1 MRTTLESTLR
11 GHLARRLFILFLCAA
26 LLPMA
31 GLALIAYQQV
41 SDALINLNYL
51 RLQQDAKSLGMGV
64 IQRLGWRTE
73 SLKNQRAAMA
83 RDAGETPGPPGD
95 LVGRKSGISA
105 LKLVERH
112 QLAALS
118 AEQWVH
124 LSQSNVLMQLTPDG
138 SAEMTIAIDGASSYL
153 KAHLVAEAVW
163 RDDNAGGNYCIFT
176 RAGMR
181 LFCSPGMSVPPADH
195 WLAGLQSQQNSGVF
209 SWRVSGEDHL
219 AAFWQ
224 IPLQA
229 ILAHEGL
236 LVVVSENRDDVL
248 AVLVG
253 FRQFFP
259 AIVVLAMALAAGLAV
274 SQIRRQMRP
283 LVDLEKHAAQLAHGD
298 FSSRIEVEGDDEFS
312 RLAESFNHMSDRL
325 NHKFHLLQSLGEL
338 DRAILTL
345 SDLDSVVRLLLLHVQ
360 GAVTCDHA
368 GVLCFDQDRN
378 ALYCMDGIKPV
389 VLERSHPLF
398 EGGLLFSML
407 DVDDSWLEL
416 DLAVPENRKL
426 ALLIGGKTT
435 RAFIFP
441 ARVEDRLD
449 SALVLAYEQAP
460 REIDEIVQAGRSL
473 ADRLVTAAINI
484 SWGDKLYHQANFDAL
499 TDLPNRTLLRDRM
512 EQALL
517 RAERKNLAVALIV
530 IDLDRFKD
538 INDSLGHA
546 AGDAL
551 LVSCARRIRHAARHS
566 DTVARLGG
574 DEFIVVVS
582 DLPRT
587 GAAIVVD
594 RIATSLSTEISLP
607 VDLGTH
613 RISAPASIGIA
624 LYPDNG
630 TDIHELMK
638 NADAAMYESK
648 RQHHGGYRFY
658 SEEMNAE
665 IKSRFEIMQ
674 NLRNALDNN
683 EFFLVYQPKIDAT
696 TGGVVGAE
704 ALVRWASPRFGL
716 VFPGQFI
723 PMIDEI
729 GLESRLGHWVIDTAC
744 AQAAEWIAQ
753 GNAPLPVSVNISPT
767 HFQSRE
773 IVMQVCTAL
782 SRNNLAADLLEL
794 EILETTAMGYSDMT
808 NDILTELRSMN
819 VGIALDD
826 FGTGYSSL
834 VYLTRLPANVLKIDR
849 GFILD
854 LLTDSR
860 KKVIVK
866 QIISLAKVLNFKV
879 VAEGVEDEAQIHAL
893 TAMGCDIF
901 QGYFFSKPL
910 SPELLIK
917 FRKDTEKKLAFNSV
931 SSRSLAADHGK
942 QSGQHN

>member
-1 MRTTLESTLR
+1 MRTFLENTLR
-11 GHLARRLFILFLCAA
+11 SRVARRLFILFLCAA
-26 LLPMA
+26 LLPTA

-41 SDALINLNYL
+41 SDALIDLNYR

-64 IQRLGWRTE
+64 IQRLRWREE
-73 SLKNQRAAMA
+73 SLRTQLAAMA
-83 RDAGETPGPPGD
+83 NDASETLGMPSDFAGEN
-95 LVGRKSGISA
+95 GRIGA
-105 LKLVERH
+105 LTVIERQ
-112 QLAALS
+112 QLAELS
-118 AEQWVH
+118 SEQWVH
-124 LSQSNVLMQLTPDG
+124 LSKSNVLMQLTPDG
-138 SAEMTIAIDGASSYL
+138 VASMTMAIDGASRYVQ
-153 KAHLVAEAVW
+153 AHLIGEAVW
-163 RDDNAGGNYCIFT
+163 RDDDAGANYCILT
-176 RAGMR
+176 RTGLR
-181 LFCSPGMSVPPADH
+181 LFCSPGMPVPPADH
-195 WLAGLQSQQNSGVF
+195 WSADLHAQKNAGVF
-209 SWRVSGEDHL
+209 KWQVNGEDHL

-229 ILAHEGL
+229 SLAHEGL
-236 LVVVSENRDDVL
+236 LVVVSDNRDDVL
-248 AVLVG
+248 AVLG
-253 FRQFFP
+253 RFRQFFP

-283 LVDLEKHAAQLAHGD
+283 LVNLEKHTAQLAHGD
-298 FSSRIEVEGDDEFS
+298 FHSRIEVDGDDEFS

-345 SDLDSVVRLLLLHVQ
+345 SELDSVVRLLLLHVQ
-360 GAVTCDHA
+360 GAVACDHA

-378 ALYCMDGIKPV
+378 ALYCADGAKPV
-389 VLERSHPLF
+389 VLERSHPIF
-398 EGGLLFSML
+398 DGGLLFSML

-426 ALLIGGKTT
+426 ALLIGEKATW
-435 RAFIFP
+435 AFIFP

-460 REIDEIVQAGRSL
+460 RETDVMVQAGRSL

-499 TDLPNRTLLRDRM
+499 TDLPNRTLLRDRV

-517 RAERKNLAVALIV
+517 RAERENLALALIV

-551 LVSCARRIRHAARHS
+551 LVSCARRIRRIARHS

-587 GAAIVVD
+587 GAAIVAD
-594 RIATSLSTEISLP
+594 RIAASLSTEIGLP

-630 TDIHELMK
+630 ADIHELMK

-674 NLRNALDNN
+674 DLRNALDNN

-696 TGGVVGAE
+696 TGRVVGAE
-704 ALVRWASPRFGL
+704 ALVRWASPRLGL

-729 GLESRLGHWVIDTAC
+729 GLECRLGQWVIDTAC

-753 GNAPLPVSVNISPT
+753 GSAPLPVSVNISPA

-773 IVMQVCTAL
+773 IVTQVCAAL

-794 EILETTAMGYSDMT
+794 EILESSAMGDSDTT
-808 NDILTELRSMN
+808 NGILSELRCMN

-834 VYLTRLPANVLKIDR
+834 VYLTKLPANVLKIDR

-860 KKVIVK
+860 KKAIVG

-879 VAEGVEDEAQIHAL
+879 VAEGVEDEAQVHVL

-910 SPELLIK
+910 NPELFIK
-917 FRKDTEKKLAFNSV
+917 FRKGTEEKLAGNSV
-931 SSRSLAADHGK
+931 ASRSLEADHSK
-942 QSGQHN
+942 QSAPA